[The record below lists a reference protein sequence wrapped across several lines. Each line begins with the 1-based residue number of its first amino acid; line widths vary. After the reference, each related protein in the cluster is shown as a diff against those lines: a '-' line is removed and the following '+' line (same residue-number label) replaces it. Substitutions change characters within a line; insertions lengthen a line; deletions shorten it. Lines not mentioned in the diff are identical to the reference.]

1 MNKRRQ
7 EMLLD
12 STTTKA
18 RELNDYQM
26 FMQMIALK
34 IHSKYAHIF
43 GPEFLGCH
51 MNQFSTI
58 LYF

>member
-1 MNKRRQ
+1 
-7 EMLLD
+7 MLLD

-43 GPEFLGCH
+43 GPEFLGCR

>member
-26 FMQMIALK
+26 FTQMIALK
-34 IHSKYAHIF
+34 IHSKYANIF
-43 GPEFLGCH
+43 GQESCGCH